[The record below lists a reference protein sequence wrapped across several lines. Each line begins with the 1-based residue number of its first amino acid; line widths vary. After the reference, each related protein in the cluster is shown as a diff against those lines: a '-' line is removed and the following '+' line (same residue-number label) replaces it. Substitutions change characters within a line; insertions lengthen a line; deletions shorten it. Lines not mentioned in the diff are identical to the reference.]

1 MNVTEAEYQEAL
13 KDLAEKDIDLMDFEK
28 GIELVKTDKDYTILQ
43 LIKGLEEEEDLEGLE
58 TLWVGLTSL
67 AMPRLIELQIEV
79 IEGEL

>member
-58 TLWVGLTSL
+58 NLWIGLTSL